1 LASSNQSLFKYT
13 NQYANQ
19 PVNDTQNRTLLN
31 GRKEDISE
39 LG

>member
-1 LASSNQSLFKYT
+1 LASANQSLFK
-13 NQYANQ
+13 YANQ